1 MIKPN
6 RPSNNGP
13 HQLIADLYAPQPATI
28 ACSQAERLIA
38 LAADNLFDDATA
50 QSHYPDLFLHLQ
62 SCETCTDVY
71 DMVMEYARLE
81 ASSALPNPPRIPAL
95 PAELRP
101 APQGWAG
108 ELLRILF
115 PGFAPVQPVLAL
127 RGRLDLPPVAVAL
140 GDEGLQVELQ
150 VQPSTASPELR
161 TLHCTFTAPGAAE
174 SGADVAAV
182 TVSLELAATGEVEQ
196 TQTGDLPAEMVF
208 LDIAAEL
215 YALRIESHERTYLI
229 EQLGVP

>member
-6 RPSNNGP
+6 RPSSNGP

-71 DMVMEYARLE
+71 NMVMEYARLE
-81 ASSALPNPPRIPAL
+81 ASGELPNPPPIPSL
-95 PAELRP
+95 PAELRQ
-101 APQGWAG
+101 AKGWASD
-108 ELLRILF
+108 LLRILF
-115 PGFAPVQPVLAL
+115 PGFTLAQPALAL
-127 RGRLDLPPVAVAL
+127 RGRLDLPPVTLAL

-174 SGADVAAV
+174 SGAAAAAV

-208 LDIAAEL
+208 LDIAPEL
-215 YALRIESHERTYLI
+215 YALRIESHEQTYLI